1 MDLINKLVG
10 GQGCTADG
18 AAAARNP
25 LARLVDS
32 VLDTAPVCTACLVSP
47 LLVFV
52 PLLPFPSPTCAY
64 PLTLLPPSSHAT
76 TPQPSPTLPPLPHQN
91 RCPAPPS
98 VTRGCM
104 PVP

>member
-32 VLDTAPVCTACLVSP
+32 VLDTAPVFIACFNYP

-52 PLLPFPSPTCAY
+52 IQSFPPPFSPLSHPFFLVAS
-64 PLTLLPPSSHAT
+64 
-76 TPQPSPTLPPLPHQN
+76 
-91 RCPAPPS
+91 
-98 VTRGCM
+98 
-104 PVP
+104 

>member
-32 VLDTAPVCTACLVSP
+32 VLDTAPVCIACLNYP
-47 LLVFV
+47 FLVFV
-52 PLLPFPSPTCAY
+52 IQSFPSFSPLSLSPTHY
-64 PLTLLPPSSHAT
+64 FSPSSPTSPPLTHSLPPH
-76 TPQPSPTLPPLPHQN
+76 PYHYN
-91 RCPAPPS
+91 
-98 VTRGCM
+98 
-104 PVP
+104 